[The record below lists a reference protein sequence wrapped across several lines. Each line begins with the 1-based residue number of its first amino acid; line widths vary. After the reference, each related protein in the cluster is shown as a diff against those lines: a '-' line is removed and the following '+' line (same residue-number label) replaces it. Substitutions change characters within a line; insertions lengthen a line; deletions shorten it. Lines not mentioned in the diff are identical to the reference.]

1 MGATENRRDSAGP
14 VFTGFEAI
22 FCTILL
28 YVFTAFLGGDKRAFF
43 KVGGKMYHLKTD
55 VYHFYYGNDQIQKTR
70 RRHGSLYRAGPYE
83 V

>member
-1 MGATENRRDSAGP
+1 MGAIENRRDSAAP

-22 FCTILL
+22 FCTIVL
-28 YVFTAFLGGDKRAFF
+28 YVFAAFLGGKRAFF
-43 KVGGKMYHLKTD
+43 KVGGKIYHLKTD

-70 RRHGSLYRAGPYE
+70 RRHGTLYRADPCE